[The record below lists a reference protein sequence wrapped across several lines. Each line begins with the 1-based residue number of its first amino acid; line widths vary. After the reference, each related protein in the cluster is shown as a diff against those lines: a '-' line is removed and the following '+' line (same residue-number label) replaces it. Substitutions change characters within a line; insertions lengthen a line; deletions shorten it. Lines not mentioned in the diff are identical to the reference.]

1 MKHQSTRD
9 FFSYWDSQRA
19 GAPAP
24 TRGQIDPS
32 DIRPLVADT
41 FVLSAIPKEG
51 FPFTVAGTRVRAL
64 LARNLIGKS
73 FSELFFG
80 ADRADIDAILSG
92 VMEDAAPLVAGLSA
106 TATTG
111 APVARA
117 PATALRVAAPYASR
131 PHRFAAGA
139 CCRAG
144 LRGRTALRCVIL
156 AIPDRTGGAACA
168 KTIDARRADDLRGRQ
183 LRSRAGQLFLLPF
196 GPNRFPRC
204 SPRPRT
210 RPRTYPAQVKC
221 RRSRR
226 PSP

>member
-111 APVARA
+111 APVALELLLL
-117 PATALRVAAPYASR
+117 PFASR
-131 PHRFAAGA
+131 PHTPPALTGSLLALAAVPGYAVEPRFGVSSWRFLTAPVARPVRRLSMPEGLTIYEAA
-139 CCRAG
+139 
-144 LRGRTALRCVIL
+144 
-156 AIPDRTGGAACA
+156 
-168 KTIDARRADDLRGRQ
+168 
-183 LRSRAGQLFLLPF
+183 S
-196 GPNRFPRC
+196 
-204 SPRPRT
+204 
-210 RPRTYPAQVKC
+210 
-221 RRSRR
+221 
-226 PSP
+226 